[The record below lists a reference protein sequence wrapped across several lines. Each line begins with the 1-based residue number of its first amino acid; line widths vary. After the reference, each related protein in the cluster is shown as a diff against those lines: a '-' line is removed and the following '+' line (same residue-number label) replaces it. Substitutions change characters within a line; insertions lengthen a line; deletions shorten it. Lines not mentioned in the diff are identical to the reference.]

1 MAISSSILE
10 LKAEWNR
17 ICNSMNRGSWHGSE
31 KSAIDAIEDIKR
43 KIQAIESTPMNK
55 GIVVTYYAKYRMH
68 GESHIVK
75 ASNPDKLQ
83 ELIFGQAYAPSH
95 ESVTY
100 WQQGV
105 AS

>member
-1 MAISSSILE
+1 M
-10 LKAEWNR
+10 
-17 ICNSMNRGSWHGSE
+17 
-31 KSAIDAIEDIKR
+31 
-43 KIQAIESTPMNK
+43 
-55 GIVVTYYAKYRMH
+55 VTYYAKYRMN